1 MQPSWGINS
10 PQQGAVMPSHRD
22 RSATPK
28 NAVTISVERCGER
41 FESDDLAAA

>member
-28 NAVTISVERCGER
+28 KAVTISVERCGER
-41 FESDDLAAA
+41 FESDDLATA